1 MDSADAL
8 ADFHQLQPPDLT
20 YAYMT
25 SNPFAIWA
33 QAEFPYYSDMQ
44 DSSSTSTDV
53 TSLSDF
59 SGFPYV
65 HQHTF
70 DQIPVVMVPPASV
83 GDFIDTS
90 SFALGTTSDTFS
102 ASSAEQQEDIVEV
115 EGGFSE
121 LVAFFVTAFPLT
133 RLSPIICCFATPSHR
148 LEWHSTGHFPSR
160 KPLSIR

>member
-1 MDSADAL
+1 
-8 ADFHQLQPPDLT
+8 
-20 YAYMT
+20 MT

-90 SFALGTTSDTFS
+90 SFALGTTSDTFP
-102 ASSAEQQEDIVEV
+102 ASSAEQQEDIV
-115 EGGFSE
+115 GGRWVLRVSRVLRDCFSANTAFTDHM
-121 LVAFFVTAFPLT
+121 LLRYTFPQAGVAFNRSLSKPKTSVHPMNSSKT
-133 RLSPIICCFATPSHR
+133 RVNVNIGCKRTIPH
-148 LEWHSTGHFPSR
+148 
-160 KPLSIR
+160 